1 MVEKIRAELTAVLK
15 DVEIIKTPYRER
27 GYHLALDVDR
37 RKLLTVAEFFDERNF
52 YLSTVLCVDYIEY
65 LELVYF
71 FSHHQFLCRVKV
83 THKLDTKEPVA
94 PTIASVFDSASWY
107 EREIHEFFGVRF
119 EGHPNMTYLFL
130 HEGIDT

>member
-37 RKLLTVAEFFDERNF
+37 RALLNVAIFFDERNF
-52 YLSTVLCVDYIEY
+52 YLATVLCVDYIEY

-71 FSHHQFLCRVKV
+71 FNNHDSLCRVKV
-83 THKLDTKEPVA
+83 THKLDPQELVA
-94 PTIASVFDSASWY
+94 PTISSVFDSAFWY

-119 EGHPNMTYLFL
+119 EGHPHMTY
-130 HEGIDT
+130 